1 MGALVGV
8 QPGFPT
14 AAMDGDRPA
23 TEGTPSDDELRRR
36 LAALNVERVSQ
47 GLKPRSFRDF
57 KKSFLRPGRRTRN
70 GLLLEDYPQAEASSV
85 AADAGTVLQE
95 RDMLPPRPP
104 ASKRAKT
111 EDVPGEVSLRSASEV
126 RGQMETEDANLAEAS
141 STESLVAPEGQEI
154 ILRSVSELREFAGE
168 HRSPGH
174 SREEASSSGEA
185 GAPVPNY
192 HIQVEVQANR
202 RNPRLAHHWFGEKIT
217 VVKDLVRGR
226 PIPRQ
231 ITLHRLGKGNSRVVY
246 EWGAFVVK
254 FTTVVVD
261 HGDEEQLTVLL
272 PEVTALVI
280 HVVPVIA
287 RMGPSQGAARHVV
300 FALIQKKVIM
310 AQSWL
315 EGLDAATHRHW
326 HYYLACIVAWLSSR
340 GLNLA
345 DVTVS
350 NLGLETQDG
359 HLQLF
364 DLATWR
370 VTGVAKWRSGSG
382 FERYLRDRCPE
393 VLEKIRHLQDR
404 APVKMFE
411 AFVQEAGPFVNHLVH
426 KGLARLQNGHMMMN
440 DKGIIQ
446 PEAGDVLP

>member
-174 SREEASSSGEA
+174 SREEASSSAEA

-287 RMGPSQGAARHVV
+287 RMGSFTRSRPARGLCPNPKEGDHGSELAGRVGCGDAPPLALLPSMHGSVAEQQGPKPGRCDRFQLGAGDPGWTPPVV
-300 FALIQKKVIM
+300 RPGD
-310 AQSWL
+310 L
-315 EGLDAATHRHW
+315 EGHRGGQVEIRIGVRTIPPRSMPRS
-326 HYYLACIVAWLSSR
+326 AREDS
-340 GLNLA
+340 
-345 DVTVS
+345 TP
-350 NLGLETQDG
+350 
-359 HLQLF
+359 
-364 DLATWR
+364 
-370 VTGVAKWRSGSG
+370 TG
-382 FERYLRDRCPE
+382 P
-393 VLEKIRHLQDR
+393 R
-404 APVKMFE
+404 AGENV
-411 AFVQEAGPFVNHLVH
+411 
-426 KGLARLQNGHMMMN
+426 
-440 DKGIIQ
+440 
-446 PEAGDVLP
+446 